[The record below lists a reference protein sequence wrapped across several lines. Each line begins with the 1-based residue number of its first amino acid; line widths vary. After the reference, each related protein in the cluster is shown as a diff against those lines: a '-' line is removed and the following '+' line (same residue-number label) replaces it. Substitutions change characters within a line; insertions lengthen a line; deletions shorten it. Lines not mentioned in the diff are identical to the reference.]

1 MSELRAWQGTK
12 EKADTLAE
20 FRQHIEADELIAGTY
35 GQTYDGKWR
44 GCAVG
49 CLTGGDNH
57 ELYPT
62 LYGIPEQLAY
72 LHDAVFEGLS
82 SVDAKNGQEWSYRF
96 LDVIPEGTDLSR
108 IFSQLVVWWFEDYGL
123 LNLYPDTQ
131 HKSALI
137 QVVTLHKRV
146 IAGETVTETEWKDAA
161 DAAYAARAA
170 AYAADA
176 ADAARAAAYAA
187 DAADAA
193 RAAAYAADAA
203 DAARAAADA
212 ARAADFWQR
221 LADKLLGLLG
231 AA

>member
-12 EKADTLAE
+12 EKAETLAE

-49 CLTGGDNH
+49 CLTGNNNH
-57 ELYPT
+57 ELYPS

-82 SVDAKNGQEWSYRF
+82 RTDAKNGQEWSYRF
-96 LDVIPEGTDLSR
+96 LDVIPEGADLSR
-108 IFSQLVVWWFEDYGL
+108 IFSQLVVWCFEDYGL
-123 LNLYPDTQ
+123 LNLYPDNQ
-131 HKSALI
+131 HKPALV

-146 IAGETVTETEWKDAA
+146 IAGETVTETEWQDAAYAA
-161 DAAYAARAA
+161 DAAAYAADAAADTDAAARAARAA
-170 AYAADA
+170 AYAAADA
-176 ADAARAAAYAA
+176 AADAAARAAAYAA
-187 DAADAA
+187 
-193 RAAAYAADAA
+193 AYAA
-203 DAARAAADA
+203 R
-212 ARAADFWQR
+212 ADFWQR
-221 LADKLLGLLG
+221 LADKLLELLD